1 MRALWSGFGLIDRRK
16 VRRLVRPND
25 FYFICPFLLMLCL
38 AIPAVHGQAVG
49 DEMPGIGEIR
59 LAAPLSTLPFPC
71 ADPVACEAPY
81 ESAWIRV
88 WHADGVIQRIDVV
101 YSGKKGQSL
110 EEKESTPITLA
121 QAIKAHSI
129 WNGRKAPRLGL
140 GGIAGSVRV
149 IVDYP
154 NGVAYFANGAMAE
167 STVSEVHYLPVT
179 DAMVA
184 TASSSPLWEQ
194 GRWLVKAAWAAARY
208 KSTQGEGATGNP
220 NARVVDESLTPE
232 ELTLQLQKLSQAL
245 TVYATATLML
255 SEHVSESLKSNQ
267 RPDPDVSAELKK

>member
-1 MRALWSGFGLIDRRK
+1 
-16 VRRLVRPND
+16 
-25 FYFICPFLLMLCL
+25 
-38 AIPAVHGQAVG
+38 
-49 DEMPGIGEIR
+49 
-59 LAAPLSTLPFPC
+59 
-71 ADPVACEAPY
+71 
-81 ESAWIRV
+81 
-88 WHADGVIQRIDVV
+88 
-101 YSGKKGQSL
+101 
-110 EEKESTPITLA
+110 
-121 QAIKAHSI
+121 
-129 WNGRKAPRLGL
+129 
-140 GGIAGSVRV
+140 
-149 IVDYP
+149 
-154 NGVAYFANGAMAE
+154 AE

-245 TVYATATLML
+245 TVYAKATLML

-267 RPDPDVSAELKK
+267 RPDPDVSAELKKAFARLTESTHEALDFISDHPNLVTREDVDALPLDLAGQAQERMAELIEQGFLN